1 VLHGSCTRPSSSS
14 DLQLEIYRAAAKND
28 RKALAAAVQ
37 DNIERYGSDTGP
49 DDPLQKLQGF
59 LPLLPALSDPKSPK
73 YTEALEYFSGSDRWS
88 ILRWM
93 WVRRFE
99 LPQEDAITF
108 LGGRENEPFLGFLV
122 QLLLNDQEA
131 MEKMVRAYFGNP
143 ILRSAVPSSFVIFTR
158 STPRR
163 SRRFLIRICVPRKPR
178 RSARKSPS
186 GCGEAGALWALG
198 EFAVLVVGFG
208 CWSGLLG
215 AALYRRDVLPL

>member
-28 RKALAAAVQ
+28 RKALADAVQ
-37 DNIERYGSDTGP
+37 DYIERYGSDTGP

-143 ILRSAVPSSFVIFTR
+143 RNLEVGRSFVIR
-158 STPRR
+158 Y
-163 SRRFLIRICVPRKPR
+163 LYAQHAQKKPTIPDQNMR
-178 RSARKSPS
+178 PAQAKTLRQEIAEWLR
-186 GCGEAGALWALG
+186 
-198 EFAVLVVGFG
+198 
-208 CWSGLLG
+208 
-215 AALYRRDVLPL
+215 